1 MRRKYTKSDSV
12 HIKDVLNKLICN
24 CRKESDTELDKIRK
38 IWNSTFN
45 KAVTENA
52 RPAALNKGILLITV
66 KSSTVTHQL
75 RFQLNDI
82 IKHINQAMGQQ
93 RITDIKLKIGNS

>member
-38 IWNSTFN
+38 VWDSTFN

-52 RPAALNKGILLITV
+52 RPAALNNGILLITV